1 MDFEKMVTN
10 EIADRLRE
18 TADDLTEREN
28 KIDVIQI
35 ATRLRTLATLLI
47 TVREILDE
55 SAAE

>member
-18 TADDLTEREN
+18 TANDLTEREN

-55 SAAE
+55 NAAE